1 MFVMTLEAPFLLT
14 QRKWRMTVTELLSLI
29 LERAEREM
37 SEYISPF
44 LFVSID
50 TMSIESPTSIQENT
64 SSINASKEVE
74 PMLIENPNRFVLF
87 PIQHHDPTNMA
98 DV

>member
-1 MFVMTLEAPFLLT
+1 
-14 QRKWRMTVTELLSLI
+14 
-29 LERAEREM
+29 M

-87 PIQHHDPTNMA
+87 PIQHHDPTYGRCIKRPKQVSGLPKRLILVVIEGILKN
-98 DV
+98 